1 MRVSHNYLRQQFDDV
16 TINAIL
22 VDLRQLAR
30 SGDFTMGQPLN
41 DFERRFSATFVQG
54 RPVVAVNSGTEALI
68 LALKALGI
76 GPGDEV
82 IVPCNTF
89 YASAGAIV
97 AAGATPVFVDV
108 DATYSLRA
116 DMASTL
122 VTARTRAILAVWWGG
137 MPPDFD
143 AMRGPVWGLFAHI
156 EDACQGIGGSFDG
169 TPAGCFGDA
178 AAVSFHPI
186 KTLHGWGDGGAVI
199 CDVDRAQWLRRYRD
213 HGKVSRDEIAMW
225 GVNAKLPTMQ
235 AVVLLHVMDAVKA
248 ATKRRQEI
256 ADRLD
261 AGLRDVPGIIVP
273 PRDPRRQSSWR
284 LYIVQCEERDRLKD
298 HLGRAGVE
306 ALIHYPTPLHL
317 QAPGRA
323 LGYGPG
329 DFPVAEAQAKRI
341 VTLPCHE
348 YLGDDDVD
356 YVIESVGGF
365 YGA

>member
-22 VDLRQLAR
+22 VDLKQLAR
-30 SGDFTMGQPLN
+30 SGDFTMGQPMK
-41 DFERRFSATFVQG
+41 DFERRFSAEFVNG
-54 RPVVAVNSGTEALI
+54 RPIVAVNSGTEALI
-68 LALKALGI
+68 LALKAVGI

-82 IVPCNTF
+82 VVPSNSF
-89 YASAGAIV
+89 YASAGSIV
-97 AAGATPVFVDV
+97 AVGARPVLADV
-108 DATYSLRA
+108 DETYSLDASRLETTRYNRA
-116 DMASTL
+116 
-122 VTARTRAILAVWWGG
+122 VIPVWWGG
-137 MPPDFD
+137 MPPDWS
-143 AMRGPVWGLFAHI
+143 ALRRVAPGAAHI
-156 EDACQGIGGSFDG
+156 EDACQGIGGSYEG
-169 TPAGCFGDA
+169 TPAGCCGDI

-199 CDVDRAQWLRRYRD
+199 CDYYDTAHRLRRYRD
-213 HGKVSRDEIAMW
+213 HGKMSRDEIIMW

-261 AGLRDVPGIIVP
+261 AGLRDVPGVIVP

-284 LYIVQCEERDRLKD
+284 LYMVQCEERERLMD

-306 ALIHYPTPLHL
+306 ALIHYPVPLHL

-329 DFPVAEAQAKRI
+329 DFPVAEAQAKR
-341 VTLPCHE
+341 VVSLPCHE

-356 YVIESVGGF
+356 YVIESVRGF